1 MNDSTTQVQKASQEM
16 NADSR
21 VIMSE
26 VGNLQEETRVM
37 MQGMDE
43 MKESASKIARTGEAL
58 SEISTLMENSIVEI
72 GRQVD
77 QFQG

>member
-1 MNDSTTQVQKASQEM
+1 M